1 MTLVILVA
9 DGVRPDTLFGAID
22 AGHLPAL
29 AALRRDGS
37 AHTVTSVFPSV
48 TGPAYTPFLMGLHP
62 GEAGVPGIRWWDRSG
77 TRAYAHG
84 NARSYTGFEAL
95 RQDGDLTAA
104 HPTLFELAERP
115 VAAFTPIGRGLR
127 DGARLGASVA
137 SWPRVAWHHFR
148 GDVQGWLRL
157 ERELAARVCDRAP
170 GRDLVFLAH
179 PGVDKLSHQLGQ
191 GAPAILD
198 ALRVVDD
205 TVARLRADAERSGR
219 AMEFMIVSDH
229 GHSAV
234 HSHEDLAGTVSAL
247 GHGVLAHPWTFAGGS
262 DVAVM
267 VSGNAMAHLYLD
279 LDRPVR
285 PAWPALARRWDG
297 LARALLARAA
307 VDLLLLPH
315 GRGACEVR
323 SRDRGRAM
331 VRRDAFGRYRY
342 ETIDGDPL
350 GLASALFATGAAEG
364 LTADEVHDATR
375 ATVYPDS
382 LVQILALADAPRAGE
397 IIVSAAPG
405 WDLRARYEPVRHIS
419 SHGSLH
425 RDHLLVPLIL
435 STRPVTPPRR
445 TTEVFALAR
454 CALDRLRRHSDTA
467 TRLMGHAPMES
478 IRT

>member
-29 AALRRDGS
+29 AALRRDGLS
-37 AHTVTSVFPSV
+37 DTITSVFPSV

-62 GEAGVPGIRWWDRSG
+62 GEAGVPGIRWWDRTGS
-77 TRAYAHG
+77 RAYAHG

-95 RQDGDLTAA
+95 RQDGDLAVT

-115 VAAFTPIGRGLR
+115 LAAFTPIGRGLR
-127 DGARLGASVA
+127 GGARLGAGIA

-157 ERELAARVCDRAP
+157 ERELAARVCERVREGDRVRGGASLETARP
-170 GRDLVFLAH
+170 DLVFLAH

-191 GAPAILD
+191 GAPEVLD

-205 TVARLRADAERSGR
+205 TVARLRTEAERAARSI
-219 AMEFMIVSDH
+219 EFMIVSDH

-234 HSHEDLAGTVSAL
+234 HSHEDLAGTVAAL

-267 VSGNAMAHLYLD
+267 VSGNAMAHLYLE
-279 LDRPVR
+279 LDSRARPG
-285 PAWPALARRWDG
+285 WPALAPRWES
-297 LARALLARAA
+297 LVRSLLTREA

-315 GRGACEVR
+315 GPGECEVR
-323 SRDRGRAM
+323 ARGRGRAM
-331 VRRDAFGRYRY
+331 VRRDVRGRYRY
-342 ETIDGDPL
+342 DALDGDPL
-350 GLASALFATGAAEG
+350 GLGSVLGGAGALEG
-364 LTADEVHDATR
+364 LTPDDAHDATR
-375 ATVYPDS
+375 GTAYPDA

-405 WDLRARYEPVRHIS
+405 WDLRARYEPVRHVS
-419 SHGSLH
+419 AHGSLH
-425 RDHLLVPLIL
+425 RDHMLVPIIL
-435 STRPVTPPRR
+435 STAPATRLRR

-454 CALDRLRRHSDTA
+454 RALDRLRVA
-467 TRLMGHAPMES
+467 G
-478 IRT
+478 